1 MTLNRYDIKTA
12 DAIMIIERIRKVAAV
27 IKLYI
32 INVENFL
39 KTVDQ
44 CSDKIL
50 LHTDSGKKTNINKQ
64 PAIQL
69 ELKKQFEKSKK
80 RIPLTLSFKNP
91 KDYLKIVSYYIG
103 EC

>member
-1 MTLNRYDIKTA
+1 
-12 DAIMIIERIRKVAAV
+12 MIIERIRKVAAV

-69 ELKKQFEKSKK
+69 ELKNNLKRAKK
-80 RIPLTLSFKNP
+80 DPV
-91 KDYLKIVSYYIG
+91 DIVL
-103 EC
+103 